1 MQRLERPSGLWIT
14 SMFFAQAMAEYGVVA
29 GIVAA
34 AENALVGAQTWIE
47 QNPTPALVVVGAL
60 ILIGLL
66 AMRLRSSRM

>member
-1 MQRLERPSGLWIT
+1 
-14 SMFFAQAMAEYGVVA
+14 MFFAQAMAEYGVVA